1 MSQKLIRESEIE
13 KCLSEL
19 SDSGDVLAELTEK
32 LQQIKPLLLV
42 PCGECPSYVR
52 MEHIRAD
59 ASGLVSGSRRI
70 FPAATARK
78 MNGGDGQSSDP
89 VLPGMPQFSQPGSF
103 SRTDSNLHL
112 AMIE

>member
-1 MSQKLIRESEIE
+1 VYQLIKEEGFVLSQKLIRESDIE

-52 MEHIRAD
+52 MEGGTHPGRCKRLGFWFPEDFSCGYCEENERRRRAK
-59 ASGLVSGSRRI
+59 
-70 FPAATARK
+70 F
-78 MNGGDGQSSDP
+78 
-89 VLPGMPQFSQPGSF
+89 
-103 SRTDSNLHL
+103 
-112 AMIE
+112 